1 MFGEY
6 WLEAMAAKGMKPA
19 RLESQMIFF
28 FFFVISKYQTGRY
41 EQVLFVCTKMFFN
54 VIKH

>member
-6 WLEAMAAKGMKPA
+6 WLEAMAAKGRKPD
-19 RLESQMIFF
+19 RPESQMIFF
-28 FFFVISKYQTGRY
+28 VVVISKYQTGRY
-41 EQVLFVCTKMFFN
+41 EQVLFVCAKIFFN

>member
-28 FFFVISKYQTGRY
+28 FFFVISKYQTGRC
-41 EQVLFVCTKMFFN
+41 EQVLFVCAKMFFN